1 MTTSTSNGHVK
12 LVADEGKTFVSK
24 DYNITNT
31 VILGANDS
39 IDNYTEITEEKAQ
52 KLEQILSI
60 PDNPEINAL
69 LANILDMPN
78 EQEESEED
86 A

>member
-1 MTTSTSNGHVK
+1 MQTTTSGNH
-12 LVADEGKTFVSK
+12 
-24 DYNITNT
+24 T
-31 VILGANDS
+31 VITADTGKVLMDGDYCFFHSILLGANDS

-52 KLEQILSI
+52 KIEQILSI

-78 EQEESEED
+78 EQEEN